1 MSSGKTDDFPRP
13 ERKKVA
19 FFPTGSLA
27 IARRVPLFTA
37 LADEA
42 VAKLLDRCPV
52 LERPAGTIVFAPTQ
66 RAERFYVVL
75 TGRVKLYKLSPKGD
89 EQILH
94 LYGAGNSFAEAAV
107 LGGGDYPAFAEV
119 VEDAALLA
127 VGRSVLGEA
136 IAANPELAMGMLAGL
151 SAKLREFNRLIE
163 ELSLKDV
170 PARLAAALLRR
181 AEEAGSGGFRLGQT
195 KRQLAAQIGTV
206 AETLSRALKKLKQEG
221 LIDVRGSHVTILDR
235 DGLRHVAENG

>member
-1 MSSGKTDDFPRP
+1 MMTSGAPSAS
-13 ERKKVA
+13 VA
-19 FFPTGSLA
+19 SLKS
-27 IARRVPLFTA
+27 IPLFSA
-37 LADEA
+37 LGDAA
-42 VAKLLDRCPV
+42 VQGLLQRCPV
-52 LERPAGTIVFAPTQ
+52 LERRAGTIVFAPTQ

-94 LYGAGNSFAEAAV
+94 LYGAGNAFAEAAV

-181 AEEAGSGGFRLGQT
+181 AEEAGSRGFRLGQT

-206 AETLSRALKKLKQEG
+206 AETLSRALKKLKQKG